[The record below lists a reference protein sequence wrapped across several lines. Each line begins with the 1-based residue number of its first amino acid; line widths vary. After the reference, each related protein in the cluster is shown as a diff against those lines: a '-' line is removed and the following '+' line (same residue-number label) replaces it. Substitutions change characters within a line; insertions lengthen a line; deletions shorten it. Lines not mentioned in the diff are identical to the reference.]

1 MDEVFSYSKNSP
13 FPPVLI
19 ILIII
24 VIYIYIYFLYF
35 FVIPLE
41 IATIDSLNHSHKKF
55 GTITASSIVAAI
67 TVVVVVTCYAVL
79 E

>member
-13 FPPVLI
+13 TPRSNYI
-19 ILIII
+19 NNNSN
-24 VIYIYIYFLYF
+24 IYIYFLYF

-41 IATIDSLNHSHKKF
+41 IATIDSLNHSHKKI

-67 TVVVVVTCYAVL
+67 TVVVVVVVTCYAVL